1 MPTLAEQV
9 AALEAERD
17 EWRTAWEGVNTHRNQ
32 LRDALAA
39 AESRLASA
47 RVEGARLQR
56 EAWVAGATAVAD
68 VSGCFVCSPRPRR
81 PTTGD
86 DAKVKYRLAGVTF
99 AEHAARRYPAP
110 AAPAGEPTR
119 PATTPEPLEYFVVP
133 VALSFDANGAAKDTV
148 GWARITAKDCRRIV
162 AIGSRPTQTAEG

>member
-47 RVEGARLQR
+47 RVEGALNVQTRLVG
-56 EAWVAGATAVAD
+56 AFTDGATWLLSRQGANTSAILIAQCEAAD
-68 VSGCFVCSPRPRR
+68 
-81 PTTGD
+81 
-86 DAKVKYRLAGVTF
+86 
-99 AEHAARRYPAP
+99 EAARRYPAP
-110 AAPAGEPTR
+110 AAPAGEQTR
-119 PATTPEPLEYFVVP
+119 PAPTPEPKRSVSSGISEKNGIAQSAEPELWFETQHGVLFLN
-133 VALSFDANGAAKDTV
+133 ALQ
-148 GWARITAKDCRRIV
+148 CRRIV
-162 AIGSRPTQTAEG
+162 ALGSRPTQTAEG